1 MGCVC
6 VWSAGGGFMVPSGPW
21 ADTPPGRHPRG
32 QTTPWADTPGVLRDT
47 VNKRV
52 VCIILECI
60 LVSSAD
66 RLTGFYLSFPSP
78 TTIRFESSYYPGV
91 YLFINEDGVLR
102 AGTPSNDNDV
112 FETLAAGE
120 KSAFRNLLSDC
131 FIAFDS
137 NAEPRTCSC
146 CTSAD
151 AATHFTVYWQ

>member
-1 MGCVC
+1 
-6 VWSAGGGFMVPSGPW
+6 MVPCGPW
-21 ADTPPGRHPRG
+21 ADMPPGRHP
-32 QTTPWADTPGVLRDT
+32 PWADNPLGRHLPQALRDT

-52 VCIILECI
+52 VCIILEYI

-66 RLTGFYLSFPSP
+66 RLTGFYPSFPSP

-91 YLFINEDGVLR
+91 YLFIDEEGVLT
-102 AGTPSNDNDV
+102 AGTPNNDNDV
-112 FETLAAGE
+112 FETVAAGE

-151 AATHFTVYWQ
+151 AAIHFTVKLYW